1 MFDFLRKIKL
11 DPEVEKQIV
20 AAIAN
25 AEKDTR
31 AELRVHLSKKIRKSA
46 LEDATHVFK
55 KLGMHKTELRSG
67 ILIYVIPSEQQ
78 FAILGDVGIHEKV
91 THEFWDSVSQK
102 MTEGFATGNIEN
114 GIITGIQL
122 AGEKLKEYYPWHG
135 QNPNE
140 ISNEISRG

>member
-11 DPEVEKQIV
+11 NPEVERQIV

-31 AELRVHLSKKIRKSA
+31 AELRVHLSKRIRKSA
-46 LEDATHVFK
+46 LDDAKVVFK

-91 THEFWDSVSQK
+91 THAFWEAVSEK
-102 MTEGFATGNIEN
+102 MKESFVTGNIEN

-122 AGEKLKEYYPWHG
+122 AGEKLKEYYPWNGH
-135 QNPNE
+135 NPNE